1 MAIVLRPHGKLNAH
15 GAAKLKRKLGQLLTT
30 VAAGQKTWIVDLGDI
45 HHIDRNGL
53 ASLVELRRQA
63 EESSCAFW
71 LRDVSESVRMTLDA
85 AHLGQSFDICP
96 GRADSVKKH
105 HYRASRSRRC
115 ASPSRRS
122 PQRYRRP
129 PTASPDADSFLD
141 LADLDCE
148 DNISQIPQVAAN
160 EGITS
165 PVISIPPVSPRQSK
179 TTVNERQWT
188 TWRE

>member
-30 VAAGQKTWIVDLGDI
+30 IAAGQKTWIVDLGDI

-53 ASLVELRRQA
+53 ASLIELRRQA
-63 EESSCAFW
+63 EGDRCTFV
-71 LRDVSESVRMTLDA
+71 LRDVSESVRMTLEA
-85 AHLGQSFDICP
+85 AHLSHGFVICP

-105 HYRASRSRRC
+105 HYRASRSRRR

-122 PQRYRRP
+122 PHEFPRRQTP
-129 PTASPDADSFLD
+129 SLNNDTSLD
-141 LADLDCE
+141 LANLDREC
-148 DNISQIPQVAAN
+148 DISQIPQVTDN
-160 EGITS
+160 EEMAS
-165 PVISIPPVSPRQSK
+165 PVISTPSVPPRQSK

>member
-30 VAAGQKTWIVDLGDI
+30 IAAGQKTWIVDLGDI

-53 ASLVELRRQA
+53 ASLIELRRQA
-63 EESSCAFW
+63 EKASCNFL

-85 AHLGQSFDICP
+85 AHLGQGFNICP
-96 GRADSVKKH
+96 KRPSSIKKC
-105 HYRASRSRRC
+105 RLRD
-115 ASPSRRS
+115 PRS

-129 PTASPDADSFLD
+129 PTASPENDPSLD
-141 LADLDCE
+141 LTNLDG
-148 DNISQIPQVAAN
+148 DGDISQIPQVSASEAMAA
-160 EGITS
+160 
-165 PVISIPPVSPRQSK
+165 PVISTPPTPSRHSN